1 MVLLLQPM
9 EEKEIYQKLCFWWS
23 ERSGPR
29 RHLMIL
35 CSGVGDEN
43 ISPSEK
49 GILWTQRTLT
59 SEEPEDP
66 VPASTVL
73 LQKTYH

>member
-1 MVLLLQPM
+1 
-9 EEKEIYQKLCFWWS
+9 
-23 ERSGPR
+23 
-29 RHLMIL
+29 MIL
-35 CSGVGDEN
+35 CSGLKNEN

-66 VPASTVL
+66 VTASSVS
-73 LQKTYH
+73 LQKIYH